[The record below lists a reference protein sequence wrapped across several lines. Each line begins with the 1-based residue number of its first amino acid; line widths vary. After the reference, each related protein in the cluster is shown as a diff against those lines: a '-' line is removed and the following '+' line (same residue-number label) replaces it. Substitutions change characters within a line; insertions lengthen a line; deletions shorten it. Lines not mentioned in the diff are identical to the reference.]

1 MVDAIVDNKPIRELS
16 SQKTSYTNNS
26 FSVNGEDSIPNSI
39 TWNDTG
45 TKLFMVGTGS
55 NTVHEYTASTAYDVA
70 TLSYTNISYTNNS
83 FSVSGEDGGPNS
95 ITWNDTGT
103 KLFMLG
109 EGSNTV
115 YEYTA
120 STAYDVTT
128 LSYTNN
134 SFSVSGQDTNPNS
147 ITWNDTGTKDTGTKL
162 FMLGGDTVHEYTAST
177 AYDVTTLSYT
187 NNDFNVGGDDTTPNS
202 ITWND
207 TGTKLFMVG
216 ESSNTVH
223 EYTASTAYDVTTLSY
238 TNNSFSVSGQDTT
251 PTSITWNDTGTKLF
265 MVGWDSRDVHEY
277 TTAKYALGKTIEVPQ
292 DEVWRGELSNIN
304 KVIFNGVEITPPT
317 NFIIADG
324 DVLEMSENA
333 LFTGFRVK

>member
-1 MVDAIVDNKPIRELS
+1 MVDAIVDNEPIRELS
-16 SQKTSYTNNS
+16 SKKTSYTNNS
-26 FSVNGEDSIPNSI
+26 FDVSGEGSNPNSI

-45 TKLFMVGTGS
+45 TKLFMVEGASGA
-55 NTVHEYTASTAYDVA
+55 VHEYTASTAYDVT
-70 TLSYTNISYTNNS
+70 TLSYTNNS
-83 FSVSGEDGGPNS
+83 FSVGGQDGDPTS

-103 KLFMLG
+103 KLFIVG
-109 EGSNTV
+109 NNSGAV

-134 SFSVSGQDTNPNS
+134 SFSVGGQDGDPTS
-147 ITWNDTGTKDTGTKL
+147 ITWNDTGTKL
-162 FMLGGDTVHEYTAST
+162 FIVGNNSDAVHEYTAST

-187 NNDFNVGGDDTTPNS
+187 NNSFGVSGEGIFPTS

-216 ESSNTVH
+216 RSSDAVH

-238 TNNSFSVSGQDTT
+238 TNNSFSVGGQDGD

-265 MVGWDSRDVHEY
+265 M
-277 TTAKYALGKTIEVPQ
+277 LGDDTIHNSKIRA
-292 DEVWRGELSNIN
+292 W
-304 KVIFNGVEITPPT
+304 
-317 NFIIADG
+317 
-324 DVLEMSENA
+324 
-333 LFTGFRVK
+333 

>member
-1 MVDAIVDNKPIRELS
+1 MVDAIVDNEPIRELS

-26 FSVNGEDSIPNSI
+26 FDVSGEDSFPTSI

-45 TKLFMVGTGS
+45 TKLFMLGESSYNVY
-55 NTVHEYTASTAYDVA
+55 EYTASTAYDLT
-70 TLSYTNISYTNNS
+70 TLSYTNNS
-83 FSVSGEDGGPNS
+83 FDVSGEDSTPNS

-109 EGSNTV
+109 EGSTDV

-134 SFSVSGQDTNPNS
+134 SFDVNGQDR
-147 ITWNDTGTKDTGTKL
+147 
-162 FMLGGDTVHEYTAST
+162 
-177 AYDVTTLSYT
+177 
-187 NNDFNVGGDDTTPNS
+187 
-202 ITWND
+202 
-207 TGTKLFMVG
+207 
-216 ESSNTVH
+216 
-223 EYTASTAYDVTTLSY
+223 
-238 TNNSFSVSGQDTT
+238 T

-265 MVGWDSRDVHEY
+265 MLGSSSNAVYEY

-292 DEVWRGELSNIN
+292 GEVWKGELSNIN
-304 KVIFNGVEITPPT
+304 KVIFNDVEITPPT
-317 NFIIADG
+317 NLVIANG
-324 DVLEMSENA
+324 DVLETSENA